1 MNALN
6 GMFQSGT
13 ASTALQD
20 KDPQKAARIANTLA
34 KSYTDDQVAIKV
46 QATRQAAAWLGD
58 RMRQLAEQAGEMAT
72 VINGIEVQHVRQ
84 RPRILLGPAYPW
96 NDARMD
102 HARIVLRKFQIE
114 RHGSQQL
121 HVTWLEELD
130 ESPST
135 LMDAGAGRVAT
146 IVNQLQQLPFVVPL
160 NGMSMELGN
169 TIQYTHGIWATPDQI
184 SHEDDPIT

>member
-1 MNALN
+1 
-6 GMFQSGT
+6 
-13 ASTALQD
+13 
-20 KDPQKAARIANTLA
+20 
-34 KSYTDDQVAIKV
+34 
-46 QATRQAAAWLGD
+46 
-58 RMRQLAEQAGEMAT
+58 
-72 VINGIEVQHVRQ
+72 
-84 RPRILLGPAYPW
+84 
-96 NDARMD
+96 MD
-102 HARIVLRKFQIE
+102 HARIVLCEFQIE
-114 RHGSQQL
+114 RHSSQQL